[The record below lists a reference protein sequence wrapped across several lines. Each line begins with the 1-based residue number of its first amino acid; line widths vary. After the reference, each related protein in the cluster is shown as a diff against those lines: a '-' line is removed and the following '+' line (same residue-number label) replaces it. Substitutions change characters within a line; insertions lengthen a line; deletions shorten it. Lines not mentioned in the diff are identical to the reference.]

1 MTGSASDLA
10 FSMVGTRG
18 VEMPVHSVTGKFKVL
33 SDELVGFEPDRNAP
47 AGVPRQ
53 IPVYSFASC
62 PGVPV
67 GRIVTP
73 GVATTVNFDTATQ
86 KIDFT
91 FAQWKDGD
99 VTANYPEGSVTL
111 ALVQSVT
118 RQNAVVNIH
127 PTHTITMTRD
137 DVSGNPKDVLD
148 GLLSVGD
155 VLAVRTYRGPNGQ
168 LKVRSSDIDDDETVL
183 PAPSITSDGE
193 PWLAASSISSVVE
206 IVERFTEEKRKVA
219 EANDAM
225 SKLAEQFDTDIEQ
238 LREALAGIGTHT
250 GEIPL
255 PTAEQT
261 DKQKIAN
268 SISAMATTHIT
279 RVITNYKR
287 EINQLLAQNKSLA
300 AALDK
305 STENDRQLRKSLS
318 EARQRI
324 QEMDKRA
331 GEGIVGYVPISIR
344 QFSHKDPEEWIREE
358 IRWNWMESYTPDDRI
373 KYPLDNSTFDILPSY
388 IETFTA
394 LTDARMVKAI
404 RIATHVVTGR
414 NTAENI
420 SEVHDLREGD
430 GATAPSVTRA
440 DGAVCRRVYVES
452 KTAQARRFHYW
463 KLRDGRI
470 QFSRVAMH
478 DDFTP

>member
-1 MTGSASDLA
+1 
-10 FSMVGTRG
+10 MVGTRG

-73 GVATTVNFDTATQ
+73 GVATTVLFDTATQ

-91 FAQWKDGD
+91 FAQWKDSD
-99 VTANYPEGSVTL
+99 VTGNYPEGSVTL

-155 VLAVRTYRGPNGQ
+155 VLAVRIYRGPNGQ
-168 LKVRSSDIDDDETVL
+168 LKVRSSDIDDDEPVL
-183 PAPSITSDGE
+183 PAPSITADGE
-193 PWLAASSISSVVE
+193 PWLAAPSISSVVE
-206 IVERFTEEKRKVA
+206 IVTRFTEEKRKIA

-255 PTAEQT
+255 PTAAQT
-261 DKQKIAN
+261 DKEKMAD
-268 SISAMATTHIT
+268 SIRAMATTHIT

-305 STENDRQLRKSLS
+305 STENDREVRSSLS
-318 EARQRI
+318 EARQRL

-331 GEGIVGYVPISIR
+331 DSESAKAATIESRRNLYTDG
-344 QFSHKDPEEWIREE
+344 DEWIREE
-358 IRWNWMESYTPDDRI
+358 MRRYWIESYAPADR
-373 KYPLDNSTFDILPSY
+373 KTYPLDNAVFDVLPSY
-388 IETFTA
+388 IETFSA
-394 LTDARMVKAI
+394 LDDTEMTKAI

-430 GATAPSVTRA
+430 GPSAASVTRA

-470 QFSRVAMH
+470 QFSRVAKH

>member
-1 MTGSASDLA
+1 
-10 FSMVGTRG
+10 
-18 VEMPVHSVTGKFKVL
+18 MPVHNVIGKFKVL

-73 GVATTVNFDTATQ
+73 GVATTVLFDTATQ

-91 FAQWKDGD
+91 FAQWKDSD
-99 VTANYPEGSVTL
+99 VTGNYPEGSVTL

-155 VLAVRTYRGPNGQ
+155 VLAVRIYRGPNGQ
-168 LKVRSSDIDDDETVL
+168 LKVRSSDIDDDEIVL

-193 PWLAASSISSVVE
+193 PWLAAPSISSVVE
-206 IVERFTEEKRKVA
+206 IVTRFTEEKRKIA

-255 PTAEQT
+255 PTAAQT
-261 DKQKIAN
+261 DKEKMAE
-268 SISAMATTHIT
+268 SIRAMATTHIT

-305 STENDRQLRKSLS
+305 STENDREVRSSLS
-318 EARQRI
+318 EARQRL

-331 GEGIVGYVPISIR
+331 DSESAKAATIESRRNLYTDG
-344 QFSHKDPEEWIREE
+344 DEWIREE
-358 IRWNWMESYTPDDRI
+358 MRRYWIESYAPADR
-373 KYPLDNSTFDILPSY
+373 KTYPLDNAVFDVLPSY
-388 IETFTA
+388 IETFSA
-394 LTDARMVKAI
+394 LDDTEMIKAI

-420 SEVHDLREGD
+420 AEVHDLREGGSPSAPAVVRESD
-430 GATAPSVTRA
+430 GAQ
-440 DGAVCRRVYVES
+440 CRRAYVEA
-452 KTAQARRFHYW
+452 KIAQAKRFHYW

-470 QFSRVAMH
+470 ELSRVAQH

>member
-1 MTGSASDLA
+1 
-10 FSMVGTRG
+10 
-18 VEMPVHSVTGKFKVL
+18 MPVYSVTGKFKVL
-33 SDELVGFEPDRNAP
+33 SDELVGFETDRNAP

-91 FAQWKDGD
+91 FGQWKDTD
-99 VTANYPEGSVTL
+99 VTANYPDGSVTL

-155 VLAVRTYRGPNGQ
+155 VLAVRIYRGPNGQ
-168 LKVRSSDIDDDETVL
+168 LKVRSADIDDDEPVL
-183 PAPSITSDGE
+183 PAPSITADGE

-206 IVERFTEEKRKVA
+206 IVERFTEDKRKIA

-238 LREALAGIGTHT
+238 LREVLAGIGTTT

-255 PTAEQT
+255 PTPEQT
-261 DKQKIAN
+261 DKQKIAD
-268 SISAMATTHIT
+268 SISAMATAHIT

-287 EINQLLAQNKSLA
+287 EINELLAQNKSLA

-305 STENDRQLRKSLS
+305 LTANDRELRGNLS
-318 EARQRI
+318 EARQRL
-324 QEMDKRA
+324 QEKEKRA
-331 GEGIVGYVPISIR
+331 VNGSDDGVVAYVPISIR
-344 QFSHKDPEEWIREE
+344 QYHHAIPEEWIREE
-358 IRWNWMESYTPDDRI
+358 IRWNWIESYTPDDRI
-373 KYPLDNSTFDILPSY
+373 RYPLDNSQFDILPSFV
-388 IETFTA
+388 ETFTA
-394 LTDARMVKAI
+394 LTDYRMVKAI

-420 SEVHDLREGD
+420 AEVHDLREGD
-430 GATAPSVTRA
+430 GATAPPVTRN
-440 DGAVCRRVYVES
+440 DGAICRRVYMES
-452 KTAQARRFHYW
+452 RTSQARRIHYW

-470 QFSRVAMH
+470 EFSRVALH

>member
-1 MTGSASDLA
+1 
-10 FSMVGTRG
+10 MVGTRG

-53 IPVYSFASC
+53 LPVYSFASC

-91 FAQWKDGD
+91 FAQWKDSD
-99 VTANYPEGSVTL
+99 VTGNYPEGSVTL

-155 VLAVRTYRGPNGQ
+155 VLAVRIYRGPNGQ
-168 LKVRSSDIDDDETVL
+168 LKVRSSDIDDDEPVL
-183 PAPSITSDGE
+183 PAPSITADGE

-225 SKLAEQFDTDIEQ
+225 SKLAAQFDTDIEQ

-255 PTAEQT
+255 PTAAQT
-261 DKQKIAN
+261 DKEKMAE
-268 SISAMATTHIT
+268 SIRAMATTHIT

-287 EINQLLAQNKSLA
+287 EINLLLNQNKSLA

-324 QEMDKRA
+324 QELEKRA
-331 GEGIVGYVPISIR
+331 EERNVSYVPISIR

-463 KLRDGRI
+463 KLRNGRI
-470 QFSRVAMH
+470 QFSRVAKH

>member
-1 MTGSASDLA
+1 
-10 FSMVGTRG
+10 
-18 VEMPVHSVTGKFKVL
+18 MPVHSVTGKFKVL

-73 GVATTVNFDTATQ
+73 GVATTVLFDTATQ

-91 FAQWKDGD
+91 FAQWKDSD
-99 VTANYPEGSVTL
+99 VTGNYPEGSVTL

-155 VLAVRTYRGPNGQ
+155 VLAVRIYRGPNGQ
-168 LKVRSSDIDDDETVL
+168 LKVRSSDIDDDEPVL
-183 PAPSITSDGE
+183 PAPSITADGE
-193 PWLAASSISSVVE
+193 PWLAAPSISSVVE
-206 IVERFTEEKRKVA
+206 IVTRFTEEKRKIA

-255 PTAEQT
+255 PTAAQT
-261 DKQKIAN
+261 DKEKMAD
-268 SISAMATTHIT
+268 SIRAMATTHIT

-305 STENDRQLRKSLS
+305 STENDREVRSSLS
-318 EARQRI
+318 EARQRL

-331 GEGIVGYVPISIR
+331 DSESAKAATIESRRNLYTDG
-344 QFSHKDPEEWIREE
+344 DEWIREE
-358 IRWNWMESYTPDDRI
+358 MRRYWIESYAPADR
-373 KYPLDNSTFDILPSY
+373 KTYPLDNAVFDVLPSY
-388 IETFTA
+388 IETFSA
-394 LTDARMVKAI
+394 LDDTEMTKAI

-430 GATAPSVTRA
+430 GPSAASVTRA

-470 QFSRVAMH
+470 QFSRVAKH

>member
-1 MTGSASDLA
+1 MSALA
-10 FSMVGTRG
+10 INIGNKKG
-18 VEMPVHSVTGKFKVL
+18 VDVSVVNVTGKFKVL
-33 SDELVGFEPDRNAP
+33 NDELVGFEPDRNAP

-53 IPVYSFASC
+53 VPVYSFASC

-73 GVATTVNFDTATQ
+73 GVATTVSFDTSTLKLDLAL
-86 KIDFT
+86 DH
-91 FAQWKDGD
+91 WKDSD

-111 ALVQSVT
+111 ALIQSVT

-127 PTHTITMTRD
+127 PTHTVTMTRD

-155 VLAVRTYRGPNGQ
+155 VLAVRIYRGPNGQ
-168 LKVRSSDIDDDETVL
+168 LKVRSSDIDDDEEVL
-183 PAPSITSDGE
+183 PAPSLTADGE
-193 PWLAASSISSVVE
+193 PWLAAPSISSVVE
-206 IVERFTEEKRKVA
+206 IVERFTEEKRKIA

-225 SKLAEQFDTDIEQ
+225 SKLAVQFDTDIEQ
-238 LREALAGIGTHT
+238 LREVLAGIGTTT

-255 PTAEQT
+255 PTATQT
-261 DKQKIAN
+261 DKQKIAD
-268 SISAMATTHIT
+268 SISAMATAHIT

-305 STENDRQLRKSLS
+305 STANDRELRKSLS

-324 QEMDKRA
+324 QEMDKRDGGGA
-331 GEGIVGYVPISIR
+331 VAYIPISIR
-344 QFSHKDPEEWIREE
+344 QYSHTDPEEWIREE
-358 IRWNWMESYTPDDRI
+358 IRWNWMQSYTPDDRV
-373 KYPLDNSTFDILPSY
+373 KYPLDNAQFDILPSY

-430 GATAPSVTRA
+430 GATAQSVTRA

-470 QFSRVAMH
+470 QFSRVAKH

>member
-1 MTGSASDLA
+1 MTGSASALA
-10 FSMVGTRG
+10 FSMVGKRG
-18 VEMPVHSVTGKFKVL
+18 VEMPVHSVTGKFKIL

-53 IPVYSFASC
+53 IPVYLFASC

-127 PTHTITMTRD
+127 PSHTITMTRD

-155 VLAVRTYRGPNGQ
+155 VLAVRIYRGPNGQ
-168 LKVRSSDIDDDETVL
+168 LKVRSSDIDDDELVL
-183 PAPSITSDGE
+183 PAPSITADGE

-225 SKLAEQFDTDIEQ
+225 SKLAAQFDTDIEQ

-268 SISAMATTHIT
+268 SISAMATAHIT
-279 RVITNYKR
+279 RVITSYKR

-331 GEGIVGYVPISIR
+331 EEGNVGYVPISIR

-430 GATAPSVTRA
+430 GPSAPSVTRA

>member
-1 MTGSASDLA
+1 
-10 FSMVGTRG
+10 
-18 VEMPVHSVTGKFKVL
+18 MPVHSVTGKFKVL
-33 SDELVGFEPDRNAP
+33 NDELVFFEPDRNAP

-53 IPVYSFASC
+53 VPVYSFASC

-67 GRIVTP
+67 GRVVTP
-73 GVATTVNFDTATQ
+73 GVVTAVNFDTATQ
-86 KIDFT
+86 KVDFT
-91 FAQWKDGD
+91 FGRWKDTD
-99 VTANYPEGSVTL
+99 VTSTYPDGSVTL

-155 VLAVRTYRGPNGQ
+155 VLPVRIYRGPNGQ
-168 LKVRSSDIDDDETVL
+168 LKLRHSDINDDEPVI
-183 PAPSITSDGE
+183 PAPSITADGE
-193 PWLAASSISSVVE
+193 PWLAAPSISSVVE
-206 IVERFTEEKRKVA
+206 IVERFTEEKRKIA

-238 LREALAGIGTHT
+238 LREALAGIGTNT

-255 PTAEQT
+255 PTAAQT
-261 DKQKIAN
+261 DKQKMAD
-268 SISAMATTHIT
+268 SIRTMATTHIT

-287 EINQLLAQNKSLA
+287 EINELLAQNKSLA

-305 STENDRQLRKSLS
+305 STENDREIRSNLS
-318 EARQRI
+318 EARQRL

-331 GEGIVGYVPISIR
+331 DSEASKSATIASRRTLYADG
-344 QFSHKDPEEWIREE
+344 DEWIREE
-358 IRWNWMESYTPDDRI
+358 MRRYWIESYAPSDRTT
-373 KYPLDNSTFDILPSY
+373 YPLNNSEFDVLPSY
-388 IETFTA
+388 IETFST
-394 LTDARMVKAI
+394 LDDTEMVKAI

-414 NTAENI
+414 NTVENI
-420 SEVHDLREGD
+420 AEVHDLREGG
-430 GATAPSVTRA
+430 GASAPSVVRES
-440 DGAVCRRVYVES
+440 DGAVCRRAYVEA
-452 KTAQARRFHYW
+452 KIAQAKRFHYW

-470 QFSRVAMH
+470 ELSRVAQH